1 MKLLILNTDF
11 SEFLRYLYAQHPGLE
26 RQPYEHQMW
35 VRSESM
41 YSIGDFYASNLRKL
55 GHEAWEIDANNEFM
69 QKAWADEHGLRIDC
83 GQKWQFRLRRGLVP
97 WVSRVTNR
105 QWVYEI
111 MTAQIKHY
119 KPDVLL
125 NAAINGISTDFLQG
139 IKPHVKLLVGEHAA
153 TRLPETGNW
162 SVYDLVISSFP
173 PTLDWFRS
181 KGVPAELSRLAFE
194 PRVLSHLK
202 KNGERKIP
210 ISFVGSFHPVHSTRV
225 EWLEY
230 LCSRFQVK
238 VWSAHT
244 KDLPAASPILR
255 AHVGSAWRIEM
266 YQVFRDS
273 LLTLNHHG
281 AIPPYANNLRLFE
294 ATGVGTLLVTDW
306 KANLHEMFEPGK
318 EVIAYRSAE
327 ECAELVKYYVEHDEE
342 RQAIARAGQQ
352 RTLRDHTHY
361 KRMQRLVEI
370 IQKYL

>member
-1 MKLLILNTDF
+1 MKLLILNTDYP
-11 SEFLRYLYAQHPGLE
+11 EFLRQLYAQHPGLE

-55 GHEAWEIDANNEFM
+55 GHEAWEIDSNNEFV
-69 QKAWADEHGLRIDC
+69 QKTWADEHELRIDC
-83 GQKWQFRLRRGLVP
+83 GHRWQFRLRKGLIP
-97 WVSRVTNR
+97 WVSRATNR
-105 QWVYEI
+105 QWVDEI

-202 KNGERKIP
+202 KNGERKIA
-210 ISFVGSFHPVHSTRV
+210 RK
-225 EWLEY
+225 
-230 LCSRFQVK
+230 SR
-238 VWSAHT
+238 
-244 KDLPAASPILR
+244 
-255 AHVGSAWRIEM
+255 HVPR
-266 YQVFRDS
+266 RP
-273 LLTLNHHG
+273 H
-281 AIPPYANNLRLFE
+281 E
-294 ATGVGTLLVTDW
+294 ATRQRNCPRLW
-306 KANLHEMFEPGK
+306 SPGHR
-318 EVIAYRSAE
+318 AFQSPPTPWLCHARSCLAARRE
-327 ECAELVKYYVEHDEE
+327 SGPQSPCCPACARCTSPSCRRGHPSDH
-342 RQAIARAGQQ
+342 Q
-352 RTLRDHTHY
+352 RTST
-361 KRMQRLVEI
+361 
-370 IQKYL
+370 